1 MEEKTFKYLGATF
14 RPLRRFTASEDFVRV
29 SRRLGSL
36 PRPYCTIF
44 HDRWGKYNYKK
55 FYAAAGG
62 HSKVTFDVFVLVDCN
77 LAVIPCGHQ
86 LFTYE
91 GEEVPHE

>member
-44 HDRWGKYNYKK
+44 HDR
-55 FYAAAGG
+55 
-62 HSKVTFDVFVLVDCN
+62 
-77 LAVIPCGHQ
+77 
-86 LFTYE
+86 
-91 GEEVPHE
+91 